1 MVKRAAPVTQAD
13 VTRAL
18 KGVIAA
24 GVPVDQIARVK
35 MTPSGVEVLF
45 LGAEAE
51 HEDTTINEW
60 DEVLK

>member
-1 MVKRAAPVTQAD
+1 MARVAKTKQAD

-24 GVPVDQIARVK
+24 GWPRELIAGVK
-35 MTPSGVEVLF
+35 TTPDGVTILF
-45 LGAEAE
+45 GDPKAAQGEP
-51 HEDTTINEW
+51 INEW